1 VRTQGC
7 TKFGQTTVL
16 NGRLAE
22 GKIMQWFKAFIL
34 VVFTSV
40 ILCSL
45 IFNQRVLPSVQA
57 KISPGPPLAMTGA
70 PEEGTC
76 IGCHYTYG
84 GADSVPNLGPGRVQI
99 TGLPAH
105 YTFGQSYAVTVT
117 VTANEA
123 STRRWGFELTALTA
137 NDSSATAGELV
148 VTDAL
153 RVLKRSGSVLDKARV
168 YLSHNDEDGTSLGR
182 TGANNWKFDW
192 IAPSSSAGEISFYA
206 AGNAADGQVTPEG
219 DYIYTTL
226 ATVKPPVPIVAG
238 QALIGLSS
246 YLSAVNATQVELR
259 ARGNVGAG
267 AKLVLNNVEL
277 PTQTVDDGLF
287 ATLSASQ
294 LGSRGALTVRVRLGN
309 GELSNALSF
318 VVASNIN
325 NKAVVAVDA
334 AAYSLAV
341 TPGQIVALFGSEL
354 TNNNAAASAITLPL
368 PRVLQNTTIYVNGV
382 AAPLFFASN
391 GQINFQVPYSTA
403 TGLASIV
410 VLREDGMAAQGFINV
425 YPTAPAL
432 FAANAAGK
440 GQAAALNEDF
450 SSNSSTRRAKKGSSV
465 ILFGTGTGAQLVNGN
480 GQAVG
485 LNDGEASTGNLL
497 IVTADRP
504 TVMIGGRA
512 ANVAFSGLS
521 PGLVGLWQLN
531 VQIPNDAPSGSGIEV
546 LVKLGKRSAN
556 LVTLA
561 IE

>member
-1 VRTQGC
+1 MR
-7 TKFGQTTVL
+7 
-16 NGRLAE
+16 
-22 GKIMQWFKAFIL
+22 WFKAFII
-34 VVFTSV
+34 VVFTSA

-45 IFNQRVLPSVQA
+45 ISNQWALAKVQA

-70 PEEGTC
+70 PDEGTC

-84 GADSVPNLGPGRVQI
+84 GADSVPNLGPGRIQL

-105 YTFGQSYAVTVT
+105 YMPGQSYVVNVT

-123 STRRWGFELTALTA
+123 STRRWGFELTALAA
-137 NDSSATAGELV
+137 NDSSATAGELL

-153 RVLKRSGSVLDKARV
+153 HVLKRSGSVLGKSRV

-182 TGANNWKFDW
+182 TGTNNWTFNW
-192 IAPSSSAGEISFYA
+192 LAPSSSSGEISFYA

-226 ATVKPPVPIVAG
+226 ATVKPPAPIVAG

-246 YLSAVNATQVELR
+246 YLSAINATQIELR
-259 ARGNVGAG
+259 ARGNFGAG
-267 AKLVLNNVEL
+267 AKLVFNNVEL
-277 PTQTVDDGLF
+277 PTQTTDDGLF

-294 LGSRGALTVRVRLGN
+294 LGNRGAFPVRVKLGN

-318 VVASNIN
+318 IVASNLS

-341 TPGQIVALFGSEL
+341 TPGQIVGLFGSEL
-354 TNNNAAASAITLPL
+354 TNNNSTASASALPL
-368 PRVLQNTTIYVNGV
+368 PRALQNTTVYVNGV

-410 VLREDGMAAQGFINV
+410 VLREDGTAAQGFVNV
-425 YPTAPAL
+425 YPTAPTL
-432 FAANAAGK
+432 FAANATGK

-450 SSNSSTRRAKKGSSV
+450 SSNSPTRRAKKGSYV
-465 ILFGTGTGAQLVNGN
+465 ILFGTGTGVKLVTGN
-480 GQAVG
+480 GQAVVP
-485 LNDGEASTGNLL
+485 NDGEAATGNPL
-497 IVTADRP
+497 IVTAEKP
-504 TVMIGGRA
+504 EVMIGGRA
-512 ANVAFSGLS
+512 ANVAFSGLA

-531 VQIPNDAPSGSGIEV
+531 VQIPNDAPSGGSIEV
-546 LVKLGKRSAN
+546 TVNIGKRSAN
-556 LVTLA
+556 RVTLA
-561 IE
+561 VE

>member
-1 VRTQGC
+1 MR
-7 TKFGQTTVL
+7 
-16 NGRLAE
+16 
-22 GKIMQWFKAFIL
+22 WFKALII
-34 VVFTSV
+34 VVFTIA

-45 IFNQRVLPSVQA
+45 IFNQCALLKVQA

-70 PEEGTC
+70 PDEGTC

-84 GADSVPNLGPGRVQI
+84 GADSVPNLGPGRIQL

-105 YTFGQSYAVTVT
+105 YTPGQSYVVTVT
-117 VTANEA
+117 VTANET
-123 STRRWGFELTALTA
+123 STRRWGFELTALAA

-153 RVLKRSGSVLDKARV
+153 RVLKRSGSVLGKPRI

-182 TGANNWKFDW
+182 TGANNWTFNW
-192 IAPSSSAGEISFYA
+192 VAPSSNAGEITFYA
-206 AGNAADGQVTPEG
+206 AGNAADGQVTPES

-226 ATVKPPVPIVAG
+226 ATVKPLAPIVAG

-259 ARGNVGAG
+259 ARGNFGTS
-267 AKLVLNNVEL
+267 AKLIFNNVEL
-277 PTQTVDDGLF
+277 PTQTTDDGLF

-294 LGSRGALTVRVRLGN
+294 FGNKGAFPVRVKLGN
-309 GELSNALSF
+309 GELSNTLSYL
-318 VVASNIN
+318 VASNLS

-354 TNNNAAASAITLPL
+354 TNHNATASANTLPL
-368 PRVLQNTTIYVNGV
+368 PRTLQNTMVYINGV

-391 GQINFQVPYSTA
+391 GQINFQVPYNTA
-403 TGLASIV
+403 TGLASLV
-410 VLREDGMAAQGFINV
+410 VLREDGTAAQGFVNV

-432 FAANAAGK
+432 FAANASGK

-450 SSNSSTRRAKKGSSV
+450 SSNSSARRAKKGSYV
-465 ILFGTGTGAQLVNGN
+465 ILFGTGTGAQLVNSN
-480 GQAVG
+480 GQTVVP
-485 LNDGEASTGNLL
+485 NDGEAATGNQL
-497 IVTADRP
+497 IVTADKP
-504 TVMIGGRA
+504 AVMIGGRT

-531 VQIPNDAPSGSGIEV
+531 VPIPNDAPSGGSVEV
-546 LVKLGKRSAN
+546 MVSLGKRSAN
-556 LVTLA
+556 LVKLA